1 DLLGEEEADDESR
14 EEGEQRLDQPAAQ
27 FDQVLEERRLG
38 GLDVL
43 VGHAARPASL
53 AGGAGAAAPGSSCAA
68 ATGADAGGASMAT
81 GGSAATDGSGAG
93 GGASAVTAGSVV
105 GAPSAAG
112 VAAGS
117 PATGVAAVEDAGFSS
132 NDFSRS
138 LLTLAIGSKP
148 EPMPR
153 VASVMASIDFLRS
166 AISASR
172 MASWN

>member
-1 DLLGEEEADDESR
+1 ENVVDLLGEEEADDEGR

-27 FDQVLEERRLG
+27 LDQVLEERRLG

-53 AGGAGAAAPGSSCAA
+53 TGGAGAAASGSSCAA
-68 ATGADAGGASMAT
+68 GTGADAGGGSLAP
-81 GGSAATDGSGAG
+81 GGSAATEGWGAG
-93 GGASAVTAGSVV
+93 GGASGVTAGSLA

-117 PATGVAAVEDAGFSS
+117 PATGGAAGFSS

-153 VASVMASIDFLRS
+153 V
-166 AISASR
+166 
-172 MASWN
+172 